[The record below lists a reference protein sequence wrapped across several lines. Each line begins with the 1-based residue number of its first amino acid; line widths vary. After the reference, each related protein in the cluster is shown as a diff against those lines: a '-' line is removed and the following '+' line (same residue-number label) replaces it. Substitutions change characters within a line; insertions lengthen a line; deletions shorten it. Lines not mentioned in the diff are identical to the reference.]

1 MLITFFFTFRSLSSS
16 LHPYSTSLFFIC
28 LKKVFFSLRVMSAG
42 KHDYMQQM
50 VIMLHYI
57 ELYAVHIMSSL
68 LNFMLRSIVTH
79 AQ

>member
-1 MLITFFFTFRSLSSS
+1 
-16 LHPYSTSLFFIC
+16 
-28 LKKVFFSLRVMSAG
+28 MSAG